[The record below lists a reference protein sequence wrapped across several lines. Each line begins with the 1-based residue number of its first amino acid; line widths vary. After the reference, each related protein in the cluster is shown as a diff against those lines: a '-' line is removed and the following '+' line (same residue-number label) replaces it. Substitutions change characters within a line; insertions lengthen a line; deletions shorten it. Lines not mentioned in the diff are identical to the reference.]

1 MTQAHPAAVA
11 PAAPRST
18 GDCAPRSATHR
29 PTPCIYPRSSPPL
42 LRPPRRRRGQPRPAR
57 AARLQKRPRR
67 FRKWPAIRRRGS
79 GGSGRRSA
87 AEAAAVPRPSLRP
100 VRFRFGSE
108 GRGGV
113 AACRRR
119 LAHVSSVSA
128 GSSLR
133 SPCRPPSSRH
143 HRASPGGDGG
153 AEAQAAVG
161 VAGDVGDVQSATDGR
176 PGDSAADAASAA
188 AC

>member
-1 MTQAHPAAVA
+1 MAILPRAAHCKRHLHRRRRSRIVWERRSAVVTQAHPAAVA

-113 AACRRR
+113 AAVIFCACPANLFHSCSRQQ
-119 LAHVSSVSA
+119 V
-128 GSSLR
+128 
-133 SPCRPPSSRH
+133 PC
-143 HRASPGGDGG
+143 ASPM
-153 AEAQAAVG
+153 
-161 VAGDVGDVQSATDGR
+161 QSQLDKISSTSCR
-176 PGDSAADAASAA
+176 
-188 AC
+188 